1 MLDLPLFAQ
10 HGRTGA
16 GHHGKGNDQ
25 RGQQAEGD
33 GPRHV
38 GEQLQHHACGKDHRQ
53 EHTDRRQC
61 GGHDSPRHLTRTLH
75 RCTRGRNAAPAQAV
89 DVLNDNDRVVY
100 QHTNAQRQTGQAE
113 DVQRNAGKVHQH
125 NGKQH
130 TERHAY
136 SYHQRGT
143 DVLEEERQYDDCQ
156 HSTLDQVRQ
165 HTVHDQLDVI
175 ALIHDGGQVQ
185 AVILCHQVLHGGRAC
200 VGHRRG
206 GRRRAL
212 INRKQHGAVFAH
224 LGIAVIGVIRQF
236 NVRHIRKP
244 HIANTVNAA
253 QDHAFQLVHIVKR
266 IADLQ
271 DILVA
276 VPFPAVNVTGGHRE
290 VLGGDQLLQG
300 IHIQKLVKVSAF
312 QRLLAG
318 GFVLLARGVQ
328 LGLASLQLGAAA
340 ADLEL
345 AQTELGFGTAEQQL
359 HGHIGQLW
367 VCRVGSKAFQ
377 HRLQLAALLV
387 QVCKHRFALVDLG
400 VQGANC
406 LLQRLAQLLGAL
418 VQAGLSFLPG
428 FQQHR
433 CILQGRPGGGEG
445 AFGAPVIVQRCAL
458 AGGSV
463 QLGLQSGLLG
473 LFALDFCTDGV
484 LFLRSRRFQLLLQL
498 NDLIVLLLHL
508 RGQGHD
514 LRVQRSAG
522 LADAQPAGHGGCLRL
537 KGLLRTLNRSLHR
550 GHLGEVALGL
560 LQVDGQRAGIIMG
573 IIFCQNFLA
582 GGKQRI
588 IDRQRHLRQT
598 ARVSLEL
605 AQLALGRFQFALQP
619 RNLRFQLGDFC
630 IQLIDRVPELLGQTL
645 LLGVQLCLAGI
656 QLALGGVQLGKAV
669 FDFGIVFVQLLFGL
683 GQSVTHL
690 DQQLVIHLIN
700 FVLI

>member
-1 MLDLPLFAQ
+1 M
-10 HGRTGA
+10 
-16 GHHGKGNDQ
+16 
-25 RGQQAEGD
+25 
-33 GPRHV
+33 
-38 GEQLQHHACGKDHRQ
+38 
-53 EHTDRRQC
+53 
-61 GGHDSPRHLTRTLH
+61 
-75 RCTRGRNAAPAQAV
+75 
-89 DVLNDNDRVVY
+89 
-100 QHTNAQRQTGQAE
+100 
-113 DVQRNAGKVHQH
+113 
-125 NGKQH
+125 
-130 TERHAY
+130 
-136 SYHQRGT
+136 
-143 DVLEEERQYDDCQ
+143 
-156 HSTLDQVRQ
+156 
-165 HTVHDQLDVI
+165 
-175 ALIHDGGQVQ
+175 Q

-433 CILQGRPGGGEG
+433 RILQGRPGGGEG

-522 LADAQPAGHGGCLRL
+522 LADAQPAGHGGCLCL

-560 LQVDGQRAGIIMG
+560 LQVGGQRAGIIMG

-619 RNLRFQLGDFC
+619 RNLRFQLGDLC

-669 FDFGIVFVQLLFGL
+669 FDCGIVFVQLLFGL

-690 DQQLVIHLIN
+690 DKQLVVHLIN
-700 FVLI
+700 FVLIQCDLDRFFDKSGRGNAGHAVHALQLRYDRVLHIVGELVDIHPVIVHRNVLGGHHVGAHLHQRRGAGHVGQTVR